1 MEAEACLIP
10 VDKALTTAT
19 EETLT
24 APFSMDTGLTVEEGL
39 MTDSKD
45 ESLAS
50 AGESA
55 PRSSFPMSS
64 FAGLVI
70 GSFIRALVSTA
81 RTSVEDL
88 RTVLVA
94 TMAATPALLVAVGEF
109 FASMAVTST
118 LAGGLVATD
127 LLALAVDALVDA
139 IREVDRLLEFRVT
152 GILPLLFDRDTSA
165 ELEWRRWII
174 MQCKR
179 ESC

>member
-1 MEAEACLIP
+1 
-10 VDKALTTAT
+10 
-19 EETLT
+19 
-24 APFSMDTGLTVEEGL
+24 
-39 MTDSKD
+39 
-45 ESLAS
+45 
-50 AGESA
+50 
-55 PRSSFPMSS
+55 
-64 FAGLVI
+64 
-70 GSFIRALVSTA
+70 
-81 RTSVEDL
+81 L

-165 ELEWRRWII
+165 ESEWRRWII